1 SEHDCI
7 HYWGDY
13 YLVEILDPE
22 TLQPLPDG
30 EWGEMVVTTLCKEGA
45 PLIRYRT
52 RDITRMIPGRCGCG
66 NILPRH
72 SRIKGRS
79 DDTIKFRGVN
89 IYPSSIDTILSAV
102 PGIGS
107 EFQIHLTRDDAERDH
122 LRLVV
127 ERAERVDAKRSPEL
141 SHEVTHQIKK
151 QLLVSVDLELVDYAS
166 LPRSEKKSQRVFD
179 NRIQDEI
186 V

>member
-1 SEHDCI
+1 
-7 HYWGDY
+7 
-13 YLVEILDPE
+13 
-22 TLQPLPDG
+22 
-30 EWGEMVVTTLCKEGA
+30 MVVTSLCKEGV

-52 RDITRMIPGRCGCG
+52 RDITRIIPGHCACGSL
-66 NILPRH
+66 LPRH

-89 IYPSSIDTILSAV
+89 IYPSSIDTILSEV

-107 EFQIHLTRDDAERDH
+107 EYQIHLRRDNAGRDH
-122 LRLVV
+122 MLLRV
-127 ERAERVDAKRSPEL
+127 ERGENVDDKRNPEL
-141 SHEVTHQIKK
+141 AHEVGHQIKK
-151 QLLVSVDLELVDYAS
+151 QLLVSAQLELIDYAT

-179 NRIQDEI
+179 DRLKGEI

>member
-1 SEHDCI
+1 
-7 HYWGDY
+7 YWGDY
-13 YLVEILDPE
+13 YLLEILDPE

-52 RDITRMIPGRCGCG
+52 RDLTRIIPGRCSCG
-66 NILPRH
+66 SILPRH

-89 IYPSSIDTILSAV
+89 IYPSSIDTILSTV
-102 PGIGS
+102 PGLGS
-107 EFQIHLTRDDAERDH
+107 EYQIHLTRDDAGREH
-122 LRLVV
+122 MRLIV
-127 ERAERVDAKRSPEL
+127 ERAAGVAAKRGPEL
-141 SHEVTHQIKK
+141 SHEASHQIKK
-151 QLLVSVDLELVDYAS
+151 QLLVSAELELVDYGE
-166 LPRSEKKSQRVFD
+166 LPRSERKSQRVFD
-179 NRIQDEI
+179 SRIQDEI